1 MELSDVVARLLTEKY
16 KLEDLASS
24 EIKKLREQSE
34 SLTSTCNY
42 LSQQLQETDERGKA
56 NEKLIE
62 KIRERHPDIDLNA
75 LTDEIIAAEQPVEV
89 VETAPEE
96 YQPEQDFGMG
106 DPTASQDHV

>member
-56 NEKLIE
+56 NEQLIE
-62 KIRERHPDIDLNA
+62 KVRERHPDIDLNA
-75 LTDEIIAAEQPVEV
+75 LIDEINSAEHPVEV
-89 VETAPEE
+89 VEEYRPEE
-96 YQPEQDFGMG
+96 DPAMG
-106 DPTASQDHV
+106 DPTAP